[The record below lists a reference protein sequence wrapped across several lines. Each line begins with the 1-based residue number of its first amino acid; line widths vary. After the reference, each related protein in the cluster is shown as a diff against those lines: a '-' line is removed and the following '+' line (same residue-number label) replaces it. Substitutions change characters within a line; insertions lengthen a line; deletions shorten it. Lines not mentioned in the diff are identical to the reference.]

1 MVSFDYW
8 LNDPPGY
15 IPSLERFMVGF
26 FLRWIEISG
35 WSTDESKDGFRNNAR
50 PLERDGVSG

>member
-1 MVSFDYW
+1 M
-8 LNDPPGY
+8 
-15 IPSLERFMVGF
+15 ERFMVGF

-35 WSTDESKDGFRNNAR
+35 WSTDELKDGFRNNVR